1 MGYLDDV
8 LQSGS
13 GQDLL
18 AQQRPETLNALAD
31 ALGIPEE
38 LQQQYR
44 PFQPTL
50 PPVPGKA
57 PQPRPGV
64 DWNDI
69 FAFDAPPAAQNP
81 QASRYQP
88 RLGQFT
94 NQAQYRMP
102 MQGLGSIMMRRR

>member
-1 MGYLDDV
+1 MGYLDDI
-8 LQSGS
+8 LQTTTPE
-13 GQDLL
+13 DLL
-18 AQQRPETLNALAD
+18 KQQSPQARDALAG

-44 PFQPTL
+44 PFQPPL

-57 PQPRPGV
+57 PEPWSPR
-64 DWNDI
+64 DIDEI
-69 FAFDAPPAAQNP
+69 FANKAPPMIAPP

-88 RLGQFT
+88 KLGQFT
-94 NQAQYRMP
+94 NQAQYRTP